1 MTVFDAIKNGIASAG
16 DPFEQFHGVEFE
28 QSSLA
33 KLSPLRMSGVIDI
46 AHVLLIERM
55 RSQRQLLLI
64 QYASALSL

>member
-1 MTVFDAIKNGIASAG
+1 
-16 DPFEQFHGVEFE
+16 
-28 QSSLA
+28 LA

-64 QYASALSL
+64 QYASALYL